1 MRDFTKAPLV
11 RIACGGCWAYL
22 NGKSRK
28 NDSSSSDSLTT
39 HAGGGEY
46 SQEKVTS
53 PTNTTSTN
61 ATSSKSE
68 PIYEEIDE
76 ATETQ
81 LMNGLQAMRVTSSS
95 PEKTS
100 KLQPQVSTSE
110 DRWARQEEEL
120 QRAKERIAELEHQMN
135 SVSWHDFF
143 CLENKIEFTA
153 SEFQE
158 NWTTLQLLMTLHI
171 FKRNPA
177 KSKHYA
183 IWPQSVKNMKL
194 PFQFRNKNAQVSVS
208 NEFVDLTS
216 VATD

>member
-1 MRDFTKAPLV
+1 M
-11 RIACGGCWAYL
+11 
-22 NGKSRK
+22 GKSRK

-39 HAGGGEY
+39 HAGGDEY

-53 PTNTTSTN
+53 PTNASSTN

-135 SVSWHDFF
+135 SVS
-143 CLENKIEFTA
+143 
-153 SEFQE
+153 
-158 NWTTLQLLMTLHI
+158 
-171 FKRNPA
+171 
-177 KSKHYA
+177 
-183 IWPQSVKNMKL
+183 
-194 PFQFRNKNAQVSVS
+194 
-208 NEFVDLTS
+208 
-216 VATD
+216 

>member
-1 MRDFTKAPLV
+1 M
-11 RIACGGCWAYL
+11 
-22 NGKSRK
+22 
-28 NDSSSSDSLTT
+28 TT

-76 ATETQ
+76 STETQ
-81 LMNGLQAMRVTSSS
+81 LMNGLQAMRVTSS

-135 SVSWHDFF
+135 SVS
-143 CLENKIEFTA
+143 
-153 SEFQE
+153 
-158 NWTTLQLLMTLHI
+158 
-171 FKRNPA
+171 
-177 KSKHYA
+177 
-183 IWPQSVKNMKL
+183 
-194 PFQFRNKNAQVSVS
+194 
-208 NEFVDLTS
+208 
-216 VATD
+216 

>member
-1 MRDFTKAPLV
+1 M
-11 RIACGGCWAYL
+11 
-22 NGKSRK
+22 
-28 NDSSSSDSLTT
+28 TT

-53 PTNTTSTN
+53 PTNTTISTN

-76 ATETQ
+76 ASETQ

-135 SVSWHDFF
+135 SVS
-143 CLENKIEFTA
+143 
-153 SEFQE
+153 
-158 NWTTLQLLMTLHI
+158 
-171 FKRNPA
+171 
-177 KSKHYA
+177 
-183 IWPQSVKNMKL
+183 
-194 PFQFRNKNAQVSVS
+194 
-208 NEFVDLTS
+208 
-216 VATD
+216 